1 MVDWP
6 KCMFV
11 KLTLVSL
18 GLFMK
23 SSIKSPTLEVE
34 TMSVFVFKSGV
45 VISNFKDLS
54 TAFLIKAAS
63 SCRWKWSNNIAAD
76 KIEAIG
82 LAIPLPVAWG

>member
-1 MVDWP
+1 
-6 KCMFV
+6 MFV

-54 TAFLIKAAS
+54 TAFLTRAAS
-63 SCRWKWSNNIAAD
+63 LVN
-76 KIEAIG
+76 
-82 LAIPLPVAWG
+82 